1 MCTNTNYW
9 SQEDLVVAERL
20 PLERSQRLGLS
31 EEQVLRLLAVEGQAR
46 SARTI
51 QTTLERARLGNQLTQ
66 VVRLAQVVCS
76 ERSQQPHREFLAVRL
91 RRAGLQATTMRL
103 AL

>member
-9 SQEDLVVAERL
+9 LQADLVVVERL

-31 EEQVLRLLAVEGQAR
+31 EEQVLRRLAVLGQAR
-46 SARTI
+46 SARTTP
-51 QTTLERARLGNQLTQ
+51 TTLERAHLGNQLTQ
-66 VVRLAQVVCS
+66 VVRLAGVVCS
-76 ERSQQPHREFLAVRL
+76 ERSQLLHRESLAVRL
-91 RRAGLQATTMRL
+91 RRAGLQATTMQR